1 MSNVEWRFGTGGL
14 SACVRQ
20 RGAELSSLRLEG
32 TGELLWQAG
41 PQWPRHAPNLFPI
54 VGKLAGDRLHHDGR
68 SYTLTQ
74 HGFAR
79 DLDFEW
85 IERYPEACRLRL
97 IADVHTRERYPFDF
111 TLEIAY
117 TITDGALTIDYL
129 VANPSSRPL
138 FASIGAHPAFNWPL
152 SPGTPKTDH
161 QILFDQPEP
170 APVRRLKAGLL
181 SGEREPSPVEGR
193 VLPLDENL
201 FERDA
206 LIFDALASTSLS
218 YGTAD
223 LALSVSWEGF
233 EQLGL
238 WMRPGADYLC
248 IEPWHGM
255 ASPEGFDGPFT
266 EKPGLFSLK
275 PGEERSFRMKIGPMA
290 Q

>member
-1 MSNVEWRFGTGGL
+1 MSDMEWRFAKGGL
-14 SACVRQ
+14 SACVSQ
-20 RGAELSSLRLEG
+20 RGAELSSLHLEG

-54 VGKLAGDRLHHDGR
+54 VGKLAGDQLHHGGK

-85 IERYPEACRLRL
+85 IKRAPDACRLRL
-97 IADVHTRERYPFDF
+97 VANAWTRERYPFDF

-117 TITDGALTIDYL
+117 AIAEGVLTINYL
-129 VANPSSRPL
+129 VTNPSTQLL

-152 SPGTPKTDH
+152 GPDMPKNDH
-161 QILFDQPEP
+161 RIIFDRLEP
-170 APVRRLKAGLL
+170 APVRRLQAGLI
-181 SGEREPSPVEGR
+181 SSQREPSPVEGR
-193 VLPLDENL
+193 NLALDEAL

-206 LIFDALASTSLS
+206 LIFDALDSTALS
-218 YGTAD
+218 YGTTG
-223 LALSVSWEGF
+223 LVLHISWEGF

-275 PGEERSFRMKIGPMA
+275 PGEARSFRMKIGPMA